1 MSQQEAIKLF
11 ETQKVRTYWD
21 NELAKWHEIC
31 SKRYVIIY

>member
-11 ETQKVRTYWD
+11 ETQKMRVIWD
-21 NELAKWHEIC
+21 DEQAKWHEIC